1 MGHKPTYTCV
11 IEDETPEWRQG
22 NPQGPFIFPENQL
35 QIKEGLTSQATASK
49 SWVEVFGVWKL
60 QTLQVLWKTQKKEAA
75 SQGSSTNFQT
85 SFLPWFSKY

>member
-11 IEDETPEWRQG
+11 RVDEAPEWRQG
-22 NPQGPFIFPENQL
+22 NPQGPFIFSKNQL

-60 QTLQVLWKTQKKEAA
+60 QMLQVLWKTPKKEAA
-75 SQGSSTNFQT
+75 SRGSSTNFQT
-85 SFLPWFSKY
+85 SFLS